1 MSTAA
6 DRYRKLTA
14 QMDQRIAAVSP
25 DQWSSPTPCEGWT
38 VRDVVGH
45 LVDSSKLFLGFIGRS
60 LPDGAPTVA
69 DDPLGAFRAA
79 TGAVQE
85 ALDDPATADQEYEGF
100 SGPTKFADGVDN
112 FLSADLVV
120 HQWDIARATGQDE
133 TLDLDEVRSLDS
145 RLRPLGDMLR
155 SPGAFGPEIEPAP
168 DADEQTRLLNFLGRR
183 V

>member
-6 DRYRKLTA
+6 DRYRKLAA
-14 QMDQRIAAVSP
+14 QMEQRIAAVAP
-25 DQWSSPTPCEGWT
+25 DQWERPTPCERWT

-45 LVDSSKLFLGFIGRS
+45 LVDSAQLFLGFIGRS
-60 LPDGAPTVA
+60 LPDDAPTVA

-79 TGAVQE
+79 TAAVQA
-85 ALDDPATADQEYEGF
+85 ALDDPATAEQEYEGI
-100 SGPTKFADGVDN
+100 SGPTTFAAGVDG
-112 FLSADLVV
+112 FLSTDLVV

-133 TLDLDEVRSLDS
+133 TLDLEEIRTIEA
-145 RLRPLGDMLR
+145 RLRPLGDLLR

-168 DADEQTRLLNFLGRR
+168 DADEQTRFLNFLGRR